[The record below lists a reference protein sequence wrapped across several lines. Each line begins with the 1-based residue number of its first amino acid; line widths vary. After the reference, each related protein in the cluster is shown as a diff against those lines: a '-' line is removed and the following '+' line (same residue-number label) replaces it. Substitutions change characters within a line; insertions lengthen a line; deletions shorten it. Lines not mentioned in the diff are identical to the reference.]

1 MKGEPDMEK
10 TYSVVQKDGM
20 YAIRDEDRAD
30 YVRLLDGEVMTF
42 DTEDD
47 ATDYA
52 DGMKFSIH
60 LCGYV
65 VNSHDGWTLDGN
77 VNIAKVIAERL
88 SELAGDR
95 MTPSSEDKNDGK
107 DDTVA
112 ASVHTPEVAVKI
124 FTSSKKCSI
133 SQARENQ
140 ILASIG
146 ELDIFVDAYG
156 YSEFTIMGYDTL
168 NFKLV
173 SKDGEHCL
181 DTILKSNEGKYMHIV
196 IALAGMAE
204 YNETAAL
211 KKDDADGHGKE
222 KYMGNA
228 IKFEVGRKYFAPGYD
243 GFLFAIEIVRR
254 TPDSITYVYGDE
266 TSENKMEITSPVEL
280 RKIEARYDNGSPVA
294 MIDAEVALAWKHR
307 KDEGFIY
314 EFYKAYDICKELKVE
329 DDGSECLTFKDY
341 EEFLDFVKLYGL

>member
-1 MKGEPDMEK
+1 MEK

-30 YVRLLDGEVMTF
+30 YVRLLDGGIMTF
-42 DTEDD
+42 GTEDD

-77 VNIAKVIAERL
+77 VNLAKVIAERL
-88 SELAGDR
+88 GELAGDR
-95 MTPSSEDKNDGK
+95 MTASSEDKNDGK

-112 ASVHTPEVAVKI
+112 ASVHTPEVAVQI
-124 FTSSKKCSI
+124 FTSGKKCSI

-146 ELDIFVDAYG
+146 ELDILVDAYG

-173 SKDGEHCL
+173 SKEGEHCL
-181 DTILKSNEGKYMHIV
+181 DTILKSNEGKYMHII
-196 IALAGMAE
+196 IALTDTTG
-204 YNETAAL
+204 YNGTAASGE
-211 KKDDADGHGKE
+211 DNACRHGKD

-228 IKFEVGRKYFAPGYD
+228 IKFEAGRKYSAPGYD
-243 GFLFAIEIVRR
+243 GFPFVMEIVRR
-254 TPDSITYVYGDE
+254 TLDSITYVYGDE

-280 RKIEARYDNGSPVA
+280 REIEARYDNGSPIA
-294 MIDAEVALAWKHR
+294 MIDAEVALAWKYH
-307 KDEGFIY
+307 KDEDFIY
-314 EFYKAYDICKELKVE
+314 EFYKAYDICKELKIE
-329 DDGSECLTFKDY
+329 DDGRECLTFRDY
-341 EEFLDFVKLYGL
+341 EEFLNFVKLYGL